1 MNTTHHSPGGAPG
14 EGSAG
19 RPGDHRLGAFEER
32 LLAELRIV
40 VAEQAAA
47 LADPARPE
55 AARQRRNGYRAQPFR
70 HGLLGRHFRGRLSAG
85 SLSER
90 PAPPSFPGR
99 SRLPDLRGRVA
110 VGVTAVALTAA
121 LATGLAVAGVTS
133 AGPTA
138 PAPGRISLDAFLGRA
153 AAAVRTQPTALP
165 GPGQIFYV
173 KVLEDAIGSPGF
185 PPTKSCQVNWDPAP
199 SIGGTA
205 GGDGTSIPTRPAPQF
220 CASGV
225 PAPPAG
231 YPEPWFTD
239 HGYPSWDHNGYP
251 PPDTLPTDPAALRA
265 ALYTA
270 ANRPAP
276 DGEWNFWGV
285 VLWPPMSSRPSQTDI
300 VFELVGRLL
309 QAPISSPLRSALY
322 EVTAQLPGVRLIT
335 NVADAAGRRG
345 VQIALATKGVP
356 GILMGTPCVSGVGF
370 HGFILDPVTYRYL
383 GERTVTK
390 WVPMARCHPPAFR
403 RLPRS
408 TKVIMKAPKALKI
421 LSSGRTFRLPGTT
434 YEVTAVL
441 QTGFT
446 DATR

>member
-14 EGSAG
+14 EGFPG

-32 LLAELRIV
+32 LLAELTIV

-55 AARQRRNGYRAQPFR
+55 TARQRRNGYPAQPIR
-70 HGLLGRHFRGRLSAG
+70 HGLLDRHFRGRLSAG

-90 PAPPSFPGR
+90 PAARPFPGR
-99 SRLPDLRGRVA
+99 SRLPRLRGRMA

-121 LATGLAVAGVTS
+121 LAAGLVVAGVTS
-133 AGPTA
+133 AGPAA
-138 PAPGRISLDAFLGRA
+138 PAPGRISLEAFLGRA
-153 AAAVRTQPTALP
+153 AAAARTQPTALP

-173 KVLEDAIGSPGF
+173 KVLDDATGVLPGF

-199 SIGGTA
+199 SVGGTA

-270 ANRPAP
+270 AGRPSPGA
-276 DGEWNFWGV
+276 WNFWGV
-285 VLWPPMSSRPSQTDI
+285 ALGPVPSRPSKTYI
-300 VFELVGRLL
+300 VFELVNRLL
-309 QAPISSPLRSALY
+309 QAPISSQLRSALY
-322 EVTAQLPGVRLIT
+322 EVTAQLPGVTLIT

-345 VQIALATKGVP
+345 VQIALPTKGEL
-356 GILMGTPCVSGVGF
+356 GGLTGTNCVSGVGF

-383 GERTVTK
+383 GERTVTR
-390 WVPMARCHPPAFR
+390 WTPMASCPPALK
-403 RLPRS
+403 RLPQS
-408 TKVIMKAPKALKI
+408 TKVIMKALKALKI
-421 LSSGRTFRLPGTT
+421 RSSGRTLRLSGTA
-434 YEVTAVL
+434 YDVTAVL
-441 QTGFT
+441 QTGFI